1 MKDIL
6 ISVIISVGLSLL
18 LVWLLLPSMEQYW
31 QKKAN
36 PSEETVQVVQPT
48 KASTEEKPA
57 AASIDSKA
65 ITAKVNKDG
74 WDMSYSLKN
83 NTDEPI
89 QNVKIR
95 FIYYNKN
102 GEQVHYEDSKM
113 RVTLEPGL
121 THSFEHYK
129 PREIN
134 SDCRTKIQIL
144 DYNFKN
150 VLF

>member
-36 PSEETVQVVQPT
+36 PSEETVQV
-48 KASTEEKPA
+48 ASVAKEKKN
-57 AASIDSKA
+57 SSVENI
-65 ITAKVNKDG
+65 ITAKVIDNG
-74 WDMSYSLKN
+74 SLTMSYTLKN

-129 PREIN
+129 PREVHSTGRIEL
-134 SDCRTKIQIL
+134 QIL